1 MGRGRP
7 SITGAGLVGVG
18 SPNGIALGKIDLP
31 TFWIK
36 VTERITVSGD
46 APDQY
51 RWKLVTRE
59 RSGSWTELVT
69 TGGPGFD
76 PAYEINDQPA
86 TVGRVYR
93 AIRDP
98 NTGQVLFVIG
108 GGAGGTVEIKST
120 DTRLM
125 ILGDYDSYK
134 DCPNVPPKPPT
145 TFSDSCGVGRT
156 TTLCVPAYAYA
167 VYQRCGYIWR
177 KVGDTRTYQVWAN
190 ETNGGSTGAFGRF
203 HVPCWGGDRDP
214 LTWLPDPDAQC
225 IGVTFEANGGSAI
238 TCSCPTWFTNITCL
252 RVKVK
257 WIANPGGTGPSGCAG
272 CWELMSGRW
281 GTEETVDINPGEM
294 GCVMQGDL
302 GPFPVNLLWDQ
313 YDWGADC
320 FWGPDEF
327 DPCDPCIGFGK
338 LVLSI
343 NSAPRASG
351 GCGNPASAWMSWQL
365 KAKQLRDLLCNCDTG
380 PIRLSTS
387 APALACGQLAEWV
400 ELSCCTTG
408 LAADFVAGGTPGS
421 LPADFIAGGTPG
433 SLPGDFF
440 QGGNY

>member
-1 MGRGRP
+1 M
-7 SITGAGLVGVG
+7 
-18 SPNGIALGKIDLP
+18 
-31 TFWIK
+31 
-36 VTERITVSGD
+36 
-46 APDQY
+46 
-51 RWKLVTRE
+51 
-59 RSGSWTELVT
+59 
-69 TGGPGFD
+69 
-76 PAYEINDQPA
+76 
-86 TVGRVYR
+86 
-93 AIRDP
+93 
-98 NTGQVLFVIG
+98 
-108 GGAGGTVEIKST
+108 
-120 DTRLM
+120 
-125 ILGDYDSYK
+125 
-134 DCPNVPPKPPT
+134 
-145 TFSDSCGVGRT
+145 
-156 TTLCVPAYAYA
+156 
-167 VYQRCGYIWR
+167 
-177 KVGDTRTYQVWAN
+177 
-190 ETNGGSTGAFGRF
+190 
-203 HVPCWGGDRDP
+203 PCWGGDRDP